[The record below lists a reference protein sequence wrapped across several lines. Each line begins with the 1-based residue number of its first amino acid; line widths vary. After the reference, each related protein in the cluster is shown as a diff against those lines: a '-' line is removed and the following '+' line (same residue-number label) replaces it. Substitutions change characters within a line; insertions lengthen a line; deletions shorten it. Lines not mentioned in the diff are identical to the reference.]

1 MTSKVMRIFGAK
13 MGGRAGIA
21 PRVGPVSYAND
32 PRRLLSATPATPI
45 GAVAGVADRRVN
57 LSVA

>member
-1 MTSKVMRIFGAK
+1 MRIFGAK

-45 GAVAGVADRRVN
+45 GAVAGVGDRRVN